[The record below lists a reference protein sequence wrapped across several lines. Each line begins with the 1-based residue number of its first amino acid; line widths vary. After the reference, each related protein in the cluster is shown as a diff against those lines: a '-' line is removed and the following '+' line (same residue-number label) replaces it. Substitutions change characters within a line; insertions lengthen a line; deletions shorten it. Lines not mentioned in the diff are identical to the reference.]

1 MASKRVPPKPA
12 ARPAASDASL
22 ERAHGAFRDGD
33 VGGALAIAS
42 QILSRDPVNPDALLL
57 ASQCHS
63 LQGRFDRAVAF
74 DRRAVEAHPENPQ
87 AWMTLAF
94 DLANMGDME
103 GAEESY
109 RRAVEL
115 DPKRASAWY
124 RLACIAARRGDIE
137 EALAH
142 LEKASA
148 ESPEY
153 REEAKSQPEFAALL
167 EDPRFLRIVSGA
179 KDSDDPYADWMR
191 SKT

>member
-87 AWMTLAF
+87 AWMMLAL
-94 DLANMGDME
+94 DLGNLGDLE
-103 GAEESY
+103 AAEEAY
-109 RRAVEL
+109 RKTVRL
-115 DPKRASAWY
+115 DPNRGSAWY
-124 RLACIAARRGDIE
+124 RLACIEARRGGLE
-137 EALAH
+137 EALTN
-142 LEKASA
+142 LERACA
-148 ESPEY
+148 AQPDY
-153 REEAKSQPEFAALL
+153 REEAKSQPEFAAVL
-167 EDPRFLRIVSGA
+167 EDPRFTRIVEGDKGSE
-179 KDSDDPYADWMR
+179 DPYAEWMR
-191 SKT
+191 RKT